1 MSPSGLF
8 FIVRASNPS
17 NLRSY
22 NKDMMFGK
30 VIMMLSIFFQTE
42 ARSCEKC
49 WEFIND
55 PKNIFGLAGK
65 YFYVFR

>member
-8 FIVRASNPS
+8 VIVRASNPS
-17 NLRSY
+17 DLRSY

-30 VIMMLSIFFQTE
+30 VIMMLSIFIQCE
-42 ARSCEKC
+42 ARTCEKF
-49 WEFIND
+49 WEFVDD
-55 PKNIFGLAGK
+55 PNNIFGLAGN